1 MGQELNLV
9 HTPPRPKT
17 QRFALIERVD
27 YGEAVQAP
35 TSVMRFA
42 AVARP
47 GMVGRLTQLLGS
59 NGLPH
64 FEAGDLVGIVPPGS
78 TMARFYSLASQSAD
92 GFLEICVR
100 KVPGGL
106 CSEFLHGL
114 QPGDKM
120 EAFIQLHPDFRPASG
135 KAPVIL
141 IGSGTGIGPLAG
153 FIRNNTGQHPMYLYW
168 GGRDPASDFLYQPEL
183 NQYLADGRLTGLHAA
198 FSRVK
203 DGVYVQDR
211 VLDDAEQLRRLM
223 QSDGQILVCGG
234 RAMAKSI
241 VQALDGILAP
251 LKLDVQTL
259 KIQGRYRED
268 VF

>member
-1 MGQELNLV
+1 
-9 HTPPRPKT
+9 
-17 QRFALIERVD
+17 
-27 YGEAVQAP
+27 
-35 TSVMRFA
+35 
-42 AVARP
+42 
-47 GMVGRLTQLLGS
+47 
-59 NGLPH
+59 
-64 FEAGDLVGIVPPGS
+64 
-78 TMARFYSLASQSAD
+78 MARFYSLASKSAD

-100 KVPGGL
+100 KVPDGL

-120 EAFIQLHPDFRPASG
+120 EAFIQLHPDFRPTSG

-153 FIRNNTGQHPMYLYW
+153 FIRNNTGKHPMYLYW

-183 NQYLADGRLTGLHAA
+183 NQYLGDGRLTGLHAA

-211 VLDDAEQLRRLM
+211 VLDDAVQLRQLM
-223 QSDGQILVCGG
+223 QSDGQILVCGS

-259 KIQGRYRED
+259 KTQGRYRED